1 MKSEFIDDY
10 KFGRITILNKTYYDD
25 IILLDKKV
33 EPKWWRKEGHNLSK
47 EDLNKVL
54 DYSPELLIIG
64 TGDSGLMKVP
74 PELTKNLNFEVIS
87 LPTSEAVKK
96 YNSEIKGNKK
106 IAGAF
111 HLTC

>member
-1 MKSEFIDDY
+1 MKSEFINDY
-10 KFGRITILNKTYYDD
+10 KFGKITILNKTYSDD
-25 IILLDKKV
+25 IILLNRKV
-33 EPKWWRKEGHNLSK
+33 EQKWWRKEGHSLSI
-47 EDLNKVL
+47 EDLNKVI
-54 DYSPELLIIG
+54 DFKPDLLIIG

-74 PELTKNLNFEVIS
+74 LELYESLNCEVVS

-96 YNSEIKGNKK
+96 YNSEIKENKK